1 MRKRYTSTDIRLCL
15 DPRQGSPRSA
25 GQSINVDVTV
35 FVRLWKGGKKTSMA
49 SHWARNIDSFFLC
62 LKMWLSMAVT
72 INGLILMGHFGGNH
86 GELTS
91 KYKCM
96 H

>member
-1 MRKRYTSTDIRLCL
+1 M
-15 DPRQGSPRSA
+15 SPFLF
-25 GQSINVDVTV
+25 GFGKVEKNINGYQW
-35 FVRLWKGGKKTSMA
+35 LSM
-49 SHWARNIDSFFLC
+49 ARNIDSFRC

-91 KYKCM
+91 KYKGM